1 MKTRWGTC
9 VLIALLFAA
18 TLLAA
23 QGASVRNV
31 SGEWQGMVGRQ
42 HLVVK
47 IERAAD
53 GSFTGTLTVPDQGNV
68 TLPVDDVSFAPTGA
82 LKLDLKR
89 LGAVYEA
96 QLSDDG
102 SALVGKWPKR
112 S

>member
-1 MKTRWGTC
+1 
-9 VLIALLFAA
+9 LIALLFAA

-68 TLPVDDVSFAPTGA
+68 TLPVDDVSFESTA
-82 LKLDLKR
+82 R
-89 LGAVYEA
+89 
-96 QLSDDG
+96 
-102 SALVGKWPKR
+102 
-112 S
+112 